1 MWTYDFLHDRTES
14 GAPVR
19 MLTVVDEYSR
29 ECLAITV
36 GRRLRSADVID
47 MLADLFVERGA
58 PEFCS
63 QQVDLPPAAGHPR
76 CGISPL
82 LRCVSCEQD

>member
-1 MWTYDFLHDRTES
+1 
-14 GAPVR
+14 VR
-19 MLTVVDEYSR
+19 MLTVVDEYSW

-63 QQVDLPPAAGHPR
+63 QQVDLPPVVGHPR